1 MVQHLSRAGVHF
13 LLPSLLGTTISSE
26 SPVYVVPEDGGP
38 VEVCL
43 TKSAPTAQG
52 FTVQLQGPFA
62 LEENGSSNL
71 KLDKS

>member
-52 FTVQLQGPFA
+52 FTVQLQGRETQPTEA
-62 LEENGSSNL
+62 TGKN
-71 KLDKS
+71 